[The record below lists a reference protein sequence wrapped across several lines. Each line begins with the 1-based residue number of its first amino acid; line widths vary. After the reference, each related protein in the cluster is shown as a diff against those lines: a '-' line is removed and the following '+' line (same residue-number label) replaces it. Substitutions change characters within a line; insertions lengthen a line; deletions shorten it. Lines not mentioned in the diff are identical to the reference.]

1 MFEIVGREEELGS
14 LYAFIGEAGGGL
26 AALVLEGEAGIGKST
41 LWLAGL
47 EHARTRGLRVLSS
60 RPAEAERSLA
70 HVGLGDL
77 FADVLDD
84 VLPALPAPRRRALE
98 VALLREEASGYPVDD
113 RAARGDGARRVADLE
128 RTGADSRPRLSAPI
142 VDRVKDW
149 ASAVL
154 GFCPN
159 APCCSGGGDVA
170 WASVRECPLSGGCRE
185 R

>member
-70 HVGLGDL
+70 HVGLAISSRTASTMSCL
-77 FADVLDD
+77 RLA
-84 VLPALPAPRRRALE
+84 APRRRALE
-98 VALLREEASGYPVDD
+98 VALLREEASGDPVDD
-113 RAARGDGARRVADLE
+113 RAVAVTVHGVLQILSE
-128 RTGADSRPRLSAPI
+128 REPIHVLDSLLRLR
-142 VDRVKDW
+142 DHVKDW
-149 ASAVL
+149 ASAVV

-170 WASVRECPLSGGCRE
+170 WASVRGVSLE
-185 R
+185 RWVP